1 MGPSRM
7 RQRYTWTKAEKLKS
21 RKRIEWVFKEGK
33 SLSVFPFKVFYLLGR
48 PAATPPAASTPSLP
62 SDRRRPTALGA
73 SPTSPTLP
81 PPGPAAT
88 QLPALPPLLSTPGPA
103 ATPSVPTPGPAAP
116 GMPAPLQA
124 GFGAGSRHF
133 KKAVD
138 RNRIKRLSREAYRL
152 QKHPLMDLLAE
163 KGLSMALFFIY
174 TGKELPDH
182 ITVKAKIG
190 VALQKLIKEVK

>member
-1 MGPSRM
+1 M

-33 SLSVFPFKVFYLLGR
+33 SLSVFPFKVFFLLTN
-48 PAATPPAASTPSLP
+48 PTPSPSPVPSASSLP
-62 SDRRRPTALGA
+62 VSAPPSPAHRP
-73 SPTSPTLP
+73 SPS
-81 PPGPAAT
+81 
-88 QLPALPPLLSTPGPA
+88 
-103 ATPSVPTPGPAAP
+103 
-116 GMPAPLQA
+116 PLQA

-152 QKHPLMDLLAE
+152 QKQPLMDLLSE
-163 KGLSMALFFIY
+163 KGISMAVFFVY
-174 TGKELPDH
+174 TGKELPDQS
-182 ITVKAKIG
+182 TVKAKIG

>member
-33 SLSVFPFKVFYLLGR
+33 SLSLFPFKVFYLVVR
-48 PAATPPAASTPSLP
+48 PAAI
-62 SDRRRPTALGA
+62 
-73 SPTSPTLP
+73 
-81 PPGPAAT
+81 
-88 QLPALPPLLSTPGPA
+88 Q
-103 ATPSVPTPGPAAP
+103 AAP
-116 GMPAPLQA
+116 VFRAAPAPLQA

-138 RNRIKRLSREAYRL
+138 RNRIKRLTREAYRV
-152 QKHPLMDLLAE
+152 QKQPLIDLLAQ
-163 KGLSMALFFIY
+163 KGLSMSLFFVY

-182 ITVKAKIG
+182 STVKERVG

>member
-33 SLSVFPFKVFYLLGR
+33 SFSVFPFKVFYLLGR
-48 PAATPPAASTPSLP
+48 PAPAAPAATSPSPVTLPPSPPAAIQLP
-62 SDRRRPTALGA
+62 S
-73 SPTSPTLP
+73 
-81 PPGPAAT
+81 
-88 QLPALPPLLSTPGPA
+88 LPPLLPTSDPAAPRVPAQGPA
-103 ATPSVPTPGPAAP
+103 AQRVPAHGPSHAS
-116 GMPAPLQA
+116 LQA

-138 RNRIKRLSREAYRL
+138 RNRIKRLSREAYRV
-152 QKHPLMDLLAE
+152 QKQPLIDLLAE

>member
-1 MGPSRM
+1 M

-33 SLSVFPFKVFYLLGR
+33 SLSVFPFKVFFLLIN
-48 PAATPPAASTPSLP
+48 PPPPPAPSAPPSRASAPPS
-62 SDRRRPTALGA
+62 
-73 SPTSPTLP
+73 
-81 PPGPAAT
+81 
-88 QLPALPPLLSTPGPA
+88 
-103 ATPSVPTPGPAAP
+103 
-116 GMPAPLQA
+116 PLQA

-152 QKHPLMDLLAE
+152 QKQPLIDLLAE
-163 KGLSMALFFIY
+163 KGISMAVFFIY

-182 ITVKAKIG
+182 STVKAKIG

>member
-48 PAATPPAASTPSLP
+48 PA
-62 SDRRRPTALGA
+62 
-73 SPTSPTLP
+73 
-81 PPGPAAT
+81 
-88 QLPALPPLLSTPGPA
+88 
-103 ATPSVPTPGPAAP
+103 PAAP
-116 GMPAPLQA
+116 RVPAHGPSHASLQA

-138 RNRIKRLSREAYRL
+138 RNRIKRLSREAYRV
-152 QKHPLMDLLAE
+152 QKQPLIDLLAE

>member
-1 MGPSRM
+1 MGSSRM

-33 SLSVFPFKVFYLLGR
+33 SLSLFPFKVFYLVVR
-48 PAATPPAASTPSLP
+48 PVAAPAPAI
-62 SDRRRPTALGA
+62 AV
-73 SPTSPTLP
+73 TSSAAPLP
-81 PPGPAAT
+81 PFV
-88 QLPALPPLLSTPGPA
+88 PPPR
-103 ATPSVPTPGPAAP
+103 
-116 GMPAPLQA
+116 PAPLQA

-138 RNRIKRLSREAYRL
+138 RNRIKRLTREAYRL
-152 QKHPLMDLLAE
+152 QKQPLIDLLTQ
-163 KGLSMALFFIY
+163 KGLSMSLFFVY

-182 ITVKAKIG
+182 GTVKERVG

>member
-1 MGPSRM
+1 M
-7 RQRYTWTKAEKLKS
+7 RQRHTWTKAEKLKS

-33 SLSVFPFKVFYLLGR
+33 SLSVFPFKVFYLLGQ
-48 PAATPPAASTPSLP
+48 PAA
-62 SDRRRPTALGA
+62 
-73 SPTSPTLP
+73 
-81 PPGPAAT
+81 
-88 QLPALPPLLSTPGPA
+88 
-103 ATPSVPTPGPAAP
+103 AAP
-116 GMPAPLQA
+116 ANAPLQT

-138 RNRIKRLSREAYRL
+138 RNRIKRLSREAYRV
-152 QKHPLMDLLAE
+152 QKQPLIDHLME

-182 ITVKAKIG
+182 STVKAKIG

>member
-1 MGPSRM
+1 M

-48 PAATPPAASTPSLP
+48 PAAAP
-62 SDRRRPTALGA
+62 RVPTQ
-73 SPTSPTLP
+73 
-81 PPGPAAT
+81 GPA
-88 QLPALPPLLSTPGPA
+88 TPR
-103 ATPSVPTPGPAAP
+103 
-116 GMPAPLQA
+116 MPAHGPSYASLQA

-138 RNRIKRLSREAYRL
+138 RNRIKRLSREAYRV
-152 QKHPLMDLLAE
+152 QKQPLMDLLAE

-182 ITVKAKIG
+182 LTVKAKIG